1 MKKKLSI
8 TLPEYERIFRVIHSV
23 SRSFDDRPGASC
35 LFYNT
40 VGALMLEKALKVRAR
55 PVMGAAFF
63 RVDDPTATVLSFA
76 AMSDDGSC
84 TSNEDAF
91 HCWVE
96 TESHIIDFT
105 APAYREY
112 LEKIGQR
119 QQLPRKMF
127 QRKKFDMAESHHHLR
142 REGDYFVQANAELT
156 RRSLEKS
163 LQSHA
168 VGDFANICLQWFV
181 RPPKSI
187 KDSLSVMN
195 DLHEVVQVRLTPLSV
210 SGAW

>member
-1 MKKKLSI
+1 
-8 TLPEYERIFRVIHSV
+8 
-23 SRSFDDRPGASC
+23 
-35 LFYNT
+35 
-40 VGALMLEKALKVRAR
+40 
-55 PVMGAAFF
+55 
-63 RVDDPTATVLSFA
+63 
-76 AMSDDGSC
+76 
-84 TSNEDAF
+84 
-91 HCWVE
+91 
-96 TESHIIDFT
+96 
-105 APAYREY
+105 
-112 LEKIGQR
+112 
-119 QQLPRKMF
+119 
-127 QRKKFDMAESHHHLR
+127 MAESHHHLR

-187 KDSLSVMN
+187 KESLSVMN